1 MTTVDRSD
9 KHAEKLRE
17 LMTACSLDEI
27 ILAKQSMLSVSQ
39 VRELL
44 CISALEG
51 KSSFYSDTIKAQVGL
66 RITQKLIQK
75 LVPQ

>member
-1 MTTVDRSD
+1 MTTVDWSD
-9 KHAEKLRE
+9 KQAERLRE
-17 LMTACSLDEI
+17 LMTECGFDEI
-27 ILAKQSMLSVSQ
+27 ILAKQNMLSVSQ

-44 CISALEG
+44 GISALDG
-51 KSSFYSDTIKAQVGL
+51 KSSFYSNTIKTQVGL

>member
-1 MTTVDRSD
+1 MTTVDWSD
-9 KHAEKLRE
+9 KQAERLRE

-27 ILAKQSMLSVSQ
+27 ILAKQNMLSVSQ

-44 CISALEG
+44 GISALEG